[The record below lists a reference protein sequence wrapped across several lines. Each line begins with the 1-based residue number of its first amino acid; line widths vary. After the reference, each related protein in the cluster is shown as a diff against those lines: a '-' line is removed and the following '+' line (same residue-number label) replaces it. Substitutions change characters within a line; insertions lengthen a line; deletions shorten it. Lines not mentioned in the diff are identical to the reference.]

1 MLLQSRLARKF
12 RDEEERETGR
22 KDDGDKK
29 PDSDVFQSRNFREA
43 NYRALQ
49 VRDKSNTV
57 LIAAEWEISEKYV

>member
-1 MLLQSRLARKF
+1 MTPDVTPESSRQKVSR
-12 RDEEERETGR
+12 REGKR
-22 KDDGDKK
+22 DDGDKK

-49 VRDKSNTV
+49 VRGKSNTV